1 MTKSTLDERLDSIK
15 KREGIL
21 DEVREAYWRIHAG
34 KVEEE
39 VRVEVVNGYE
49 GLLCTLLE
57 AYKQAAVGKGK
68 NRHAKNGAAFE
79 DQPIFT
85 IAREHGLA
93 FLTGQAAK
101 KLSEIYTFL
110 ADESDDQRYER
121 ARNELAGAIV
131 YTAAA
136 MMQIADMEQLNHESS
151 LDEFL
156 KSHAG
161 RLAAVQASL
170 HNSEVRPEP
179 PSSPVEARLSE
190 M

>member
-1 MTKSTLDERLDSIK
+1 MTKDTITDRLETIK
-15 KREGIL
+15 KRETIL
-21 DEVREAYWRIHAG
+21 DGVRDAYERTCADQGKITVRIEAV
-34 KVEEE
+34 K
-39 VRVEVVNGYE
+39 GYE
-49 GLLCTLLE
+49 RLLDTLLE
-57 AYKQAAVGKGK
+57 AYSQAAVGKGK

-110 ADESDDQRYER
+110 ADESDDKRYER

-136 MMQIADMEQLNHESS
+136 MMHIADTEQ
-151 LDEFL
+151 
-156 KSHAG
+156 
-161 RLAAVQASL
+161 
-170 HNSEVRPEP
+170 PT
-179 PSSPVEARLSE
+179 SSPCEYTVYHS
-190 M
+190 

>member
-1 MTKSTLDERLDSIK
+1 MNEPRD
-15 KREGIL
+15 IL
-21 DEVREAYWRIHAG
+21 G
-34 KVEEE
+34 FKVIE
-39 VRVEVVNGYE
+39 GYE
-49 GLLCTLLE
+49 GLLYTLIQ
-57 AYKQAAVGKGK
+57 AYEQAAIGKGK
-68 NRHAKNGAAFE
+68 VRHAKNGAAFE

-110 ADESDDQRYER
+110 EDESDDMRYER
-121 ARNELAGAIV
+121 ARRELEGAIV

-136 MMQIADMEQLNHESS
+136 IMQVVNMERLNHESS

-161 RLAAVQASL
+161 RLAAVQATL
-170 HNSEVRPEP
+170 HASEALSD
-179 PSSPVEARLSE
+179 PSSRPVEARLSE